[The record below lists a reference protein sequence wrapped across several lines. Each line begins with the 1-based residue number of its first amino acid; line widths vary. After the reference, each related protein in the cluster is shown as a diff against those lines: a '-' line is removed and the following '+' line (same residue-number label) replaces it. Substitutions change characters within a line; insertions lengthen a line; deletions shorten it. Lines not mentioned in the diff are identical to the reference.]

1 MHVTLNV
8 KTSLLPVI
16 GRNINA
22 ENQTTNKGD
31 FDKDIIMQD
40 YMRVRF
46 TNVKVR
52 CNKLVQK
59 KLKFR

>member
-1 MHVTLNV
+1 MHVTLND

-22 ENQTTNKGD
+22 ENQTANEGD
-31 FDKDIIMQD
+31 IDKDITMQN

-46 TNVKVR
+46 TKVKVR
-52 CNKLVQK
+52 CNKLV
-59 KLKFR
+59 